1 MISTDHT
8 PTQAENRKL
17 IDSLS
22 FSVSARVAMQLG
34 RESISSSITA
44 ILELVKNAYDA
55 DAEWVRIR
63 FATIRSHR
71 VMIIEDR
78 GDGMSADAL
87 RDHWM
92 VLGTANKLANR
103 QTSGKQRIKTGE
115 KGLGRLGLDR
125 LCTHTRVQSITD
137 GAKQG
142 VELKINWGK
151 YEVPS
156 VRLETI
162 EHRLYSISGLRHDP
176 ITREESDYPKGTRLI
191 LMGLKDRWDEE
202 QLQELHQELS
212 FLLSP
217 FGKSEDFTIELNTG
231 GIAPSL
237 DGPIEQPEELLE
249 QAYWKVE
256 ASINEAG
263 YVEIVMSAP
272 QRATVYRQPSV
283 PWKEFVKGYD
293 DVPRCGPLSFSL
305 YFFLRDEFDEARF
318 TKARIAEFLRN
329 NQGIRIYR
337 DGFRVKPYGEPNGEG
352 DWLRLSFQRV
362 QNPGGVKARGP
373 WRVGYNQVVG
383 AVFLSRELNPEL
395 GDQTNREGLFLGDAF
410 SHLVAFA
417 QRVVRFFERY
427 HQEFERKKERA
438 AGTAKDSRDDT
449 KATSDAA
456 AVALAEL
463 SQLATRLGNLAGG
476 RQTMPP
482 ATQQQDQPTGDPLP
496 LVLQRIKEV
505 SSAVAK
511 FEITIR
517 QKDEVIEQREKEK
530 NTLSNLASL
539 GILTACFGHETLGWA
554 NVLAT
559 NANLLRRNM
568 DKSLFVV
575 ILPDAEEEVRR
586 CLTVL
591 HSESVKLETFAGF
604 ALGNVKPAKRRRT
617 SFCVKKVA
625 EEVVSI
631 FGKTFQHE
639 KHVIVELAPASVD
652 GCFISGYRI
661 DWESIFVN
669 LIVNAVWAMRQ
680 KPTGERSI
688 RIGVHDQPDSF
699 QIVFEDSGFGLE
711 AGTEG
716 QVFEAGFSTK
726 RNTRGEQEGTGMG
739 LFIVKSFVEEN
750 SGGTIQAF
758 AKGDLGGAR
767 FVIQVPRVIDATKE

>member
-1 MISTDHT
+1 MISTDQTSIHC
-8 PTQAENRKL
+8 ENRKL

-71 VMIIEDR
+71 FMIIEDK
-78 GDGMSADAL
+78 GDGMSPEAL
-87 RDHWM
+87 RDQWM
-92 VLGTANKLANR
+92 VLGTADKVSNR
-103 QTSGKQRIKTGE
+103 RTSTKQRIKTGE

-137 GAKQG
+137 GAPQAL
-142 VELKINWGK
+142 ELKVNWGK
-151 YEVPS
+151 YELAGA
-156 VRLETI
+156 RLETI
-162 EHRLYSISGLRHDP
+162 EHRLYSIPGLRRDP
-176 ITREESDYPKGTRLI
+176 ITREEEDYPKGTRLI

-202 QLQELHQELS
+202 QLGELHQELS

-217 FGKSEDFTIELNTG
+217 FGKSEDFTIELDTG
-231 GIAPSL
+231 GLAPSL
-237 DGPIEQPEELLE
+237 DGSIEQPEELLE

-256 ASINEAG
+256 ATIDEASS
-263 YVEIVMSAP
+263 VEILMSAP
-272 QRATVYRQPSV
+272 QRAPAFQQPKV
-283 PWKEFVKGYD
+283 PWKEFIKGYGD
-293 DVPRCGPLSFSL
+293 EPRCGPLSFSF

-352 DWLRLSFQRV
+352 DWLRLAFERMR
-362 QNPGGVKARGP
+362 NPGGVKAKGP

-383 AVFLSRELNPEL
+383 AVFLSREGNPEL
-395 GDQTNREGLFLGDAF
+395 VDQTNREGLVLGDAF
-410 SHLVAFA
+410 TDLVAFA
-417 QRVVRFFERY
+417 QRVVHFFERY
-427 HQEFERKKERA
+427 HQEFERKRSRA
-438 AGTAKDSRDDT
+438 AGDQTDTKDDS

-456 AVALAEL
+456 ASALTEL
-463 SQLATRLGNLAGG
+463 SQLATRLGYLADGL
-476 RQTMPP
+476 QVIPP
-482 ATQQQDQPTGDPLP
+482 TEEPQVPTDSPSVAFAKINEAL
-496 LVLQRIKEV
+496 

-511 FEITIR
+511 FEIEIR
-517 QKDEVIEQREKEK
+517 KKNEVIEQREKEK

-554 NVLAT
+554 NVVAT

-568 DKSLFVV
+568 DKSLFMV
-575 ILPDAEEEVRR
+575 LPDAEAEVRR

-617 SFCVKKVA
+617 KFCVKKIA
-625 EEVVSI
+625 EEVLLI
-631 FGKTFQHE
+631 FDKTFQHE
-639 KHVIVELAPASVD
+639 KHVKVESAPASIAN
-652 GCFISGYRI
+652 CIIRAYRI

-669 LIVNAVWAMRQ
+669 LIVNAVWAMRH
-680 KPTGERSI
+680 KPIDERII
-688 RIGVHDQPDSF
+688 RIGFFDQTNSF
-699 QIVFEDSGFGLE
+699 RIVFEDSGFGLE
-711 AGTEG
+711 AGTEN

-726 RNTRGEQEGTGMG
+726 RNTHGEQEGTGMG

-767 FVIQVPRVIDATKE
+767 FVIQVPSVVDATKGK